1 MNFLRKG
8 IWKVSFLKTCLSE
21 MSLFSLIIDS
31 LGIEV
36 LFGNSFLSE
45 FESIASI
52 ILFLVWLWGSSV
64 PSLLLIL

>member
-8 IWKVSFLKTCLSE
+8 TWKVSFLNSCLSE
-21 MSLFSLIIDS
+21 MSLFSFIIDN
-31 LGIEV
+31 LDIEF
-36 LFGNSFLSE
+36 LFRNSFLSE

-52 ILFLVWLWGSSV
+52 TLFLVWLWGSSV